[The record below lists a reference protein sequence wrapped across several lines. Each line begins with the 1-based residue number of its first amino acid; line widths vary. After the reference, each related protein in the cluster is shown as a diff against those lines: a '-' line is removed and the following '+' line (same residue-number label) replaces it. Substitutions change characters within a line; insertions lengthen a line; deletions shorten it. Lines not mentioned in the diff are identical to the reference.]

1 LLVCGVGGH
10 GGLVGSGLVRLL
22 AINALLVKRGAVLV
36 EKKDFPKNMWWANW
50 SSYVLV
56 GEFVGGQFGRWAISL
71 IGRFGRW
78 AIW

>member
-1 LLVCGVGGH
+1 MFFGVGY
-10 GGLVGSGLVRLL
+10 VRLGWVRL
-22 AINALLVKRGAVLV
+22 AINALLVKRGAGLV
-36 EKKDFPKNMWWANW
+36 EKKDFPKNMWRANW

-56 GEFVGGQFGRWAISL
+56 GDLVVGRFGRWAISL